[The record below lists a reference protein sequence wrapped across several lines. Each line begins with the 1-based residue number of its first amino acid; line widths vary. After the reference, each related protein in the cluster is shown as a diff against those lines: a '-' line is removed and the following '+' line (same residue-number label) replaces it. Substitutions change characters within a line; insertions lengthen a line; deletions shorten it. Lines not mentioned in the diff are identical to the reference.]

1 MAFWSKLGKG
11 LVKVGKYA
19 APVAAGIFG
28 GPAAAMAVS
37 GGMNALDK
45 KMSGGSW
52 KDALGSAAIG
62 AGTSY
67 LGGKIPGADK
77 FLGKGLSP
85 SKNFSW
91 GNFAKDVGKS
101 ALKGETGISWPGSDG
116 GFDIPLYA
124 GGSIRVGGNKG
135 LGPSYAGG
143 DTDFIRR
150 DVQGVNDRIMDSYNK
165 QNGGGGWSGFLK
177 NALPAIGAGVGG
189 YFLGRGTSGGGG
201 DNEESMYG
209 SRPAMPNYEGR
220 MRGLGPVM
228 GRRDQNFPN
237 LAESIGAGRLESIR
251 NQPFRKGYDVIGY
264 SNEKDEE
271 GNYPEIR
278 TPMPPIYPTGGGR
291 RRRQEAAY

>member
-1 MAFWSKLGKG
+1 MGFWGKLGKIG
-11 LVKVGKYA
+11 LKIAPYA
-19 APVAAGIFG
+19 AMAIPGVGPLAAAGIQAG
-28 GPAAAMAVS
+28 ISAAQ
-37 GGMNALDK
+37 K
-45 KMSGGSW
+45 KASGGSW
-52 KDALGSAAIG
+52 MDALKSGALS

-67 LGGKIPGADK
+67 AGAKIPGLDK
-77 FLGKGLSP
+77 ITGGAGKGLAP
-85 SKNFSW
+85 SGKFNF
-91 GNFAKDVGKS
+91 GNFLKDTGRNM
-101 ALKGETGISWPGSDG
+101 LQGETGIRLPGGGQGG

-135 LGPSYAGG
+135 LGPSYAG
-143 DTDFIRR
+143 DSSFVR
-150 DVQGVNDRIMDSYNK
+150 DDVNNVANRINSMGQG
-165 QNGGGGWSGFLK
+165 GGGGWSGFLK
-177 NALPAIGAGVGG
+177 SALPAIGAGVGG
-189 YFLGRGTSGGGG
+189 YFLGRGQGGGGG
-201 DNEESMYG
+201 DNEEPMYG

-264 SNEKDEE
+264 SNEKNEE